1 MFKEANS
8 LFEQQQKSGERS
20 KRQLGWFALDIVKYP
35 EIALPGLG
43 PNQLMTTAG
52 YTQSLNVKKIGD
64 PLSTPAEFAEKVNQM
79 SGDWV
84 EEISCDDLKEAKT
97 YLAYFGS
104 SDLPK
109 HDKLIE
115 DLSNASQNERY
126 KFTFE
131 TVPFYHVN
139 DAECSK
145 EFGNN
150 PNLKTLYL
158 KTEKYDKPFVF
169 EESEGAAMDPS
180 DITRFLNQSL
190 TLTDPFWNRRSSA
203 GIMDSAISGL
213 FYVAKRL
220 EEPGSEEYDSQFKK
234 WNLKTFLSLVDAQ
247 KDAAHI
253 DFLPIIVGYENQ
265 K

>member
-8 LFEQQQKSGERS
+8 LYEKQQKSGEKS
-20 KRQLGWFALDIVKYP
+20 KRQLGWYALDIVKYP

-43 PNQLMTTAG
+43 ANQLMTTAG
-52 YTQSLNVKKIGD
+52 FTQSLNVKKIGD

-84 EEISCDDLKEAKT
+84 QEISCDELKEAKT

-104 SDLPK
+104 SDLSQ

-115 DLSNASQNERY
+115 DLSTASQSERY

-131 TVPFYHVN
+131 TVPFYNVK

-150 PNLKTLYL
+150 PSLKTLYL

-169 EESEGAAMDPS
+169 EESERAAMDPS
-180 DITRFLNQSL
+180 DITRFL
-190 TLTDPFWNRRSSA
+190 
-203 GIMDSAISGL
+203 
-213 FYVAKRL
+213 
-220 EEPGSEEYDSQFKK
+220 
-234 WNLKTFLSLVDAQ
+234 
-247 KDAAHI
+247 H
-253 DFLPIIVGYENQ
+253 
-265 K
+265 